1 MSGEVLHSARPQ
13 GETTLAKA
21 LNAGLSDALAAD
33 DRVVLMG
40 EDVGTLGGVFRIT
53 DGLKAQF
60 GGRRVIDTPLAESGI
75 VGTAIGMAMRGYL
88 PCVEIQFDGFS
99 APAFDQIVSQ
109 LARYRA
115 RVGGRWSLP
124 VTIRIPFGGGVGS
137 PEHHSESPEGFYANT
152 PGLKVVTCSNP
163 DDAYWM
169 LRQSIDSPDPVI
181 FFEPKRR
188 YYTRG
193 HVAQTPTLGLHQ
205 ARIARSGEEATLIC
219 YGPMVDTCVEAAKEA
234 SQEGRKLEVIDL
246 RSLSPLD
253 MATVYE
259 SVRRTTRA
267 IVVQEAPRTQGVGAE
282 IAARLG
288 EELYYV
294 MEAPVLRVTGWSTP
308 YPPAKAEGEH
318 IPDVD
323 RILDA
328 VDRSLA
334 F

>member
-1 MSGEVLHSARPQ
+1 M
-13 GETTLAKA
+13 
-21 LNAGLSDALAAD
+21 
-33 DRVVLMG
+33 
-40 EDVGTLGGVFRIT
+40 
-53 DGLKAQF
+53 
-60 GGRRVIDTPLAESGI
+60 
-75 VGTAIGMAMRGYL
+75 
-88 PCVEIQFDGFS
+88 
-99 APAFDQIVSQ
+99 
-109 LARYRA
+109 
-115 RVGGRWSLP
+115 
-124 VTIRIPFGGGVGS
+124 
-137 PEHHSESPEGFYANT
+137 
-152 PGLKVVTCSNP
+152 VTCSNP

-205 ARIARSGEEATLIC
+205 ARIARSGEEVTLIC
-219 YGPMVDTCVEAAKEA
+219 YGPMVDTCLEAAKEA
-234 SQEGRKLEVIDL
+234 SQEGRKLEVIDV